1 MIKTIASLNTSEEKK
16 TDVIITYILTVKTWV
31 NGLLTCICLYMSTFW
46 KQEEE
51 IGALFF
57 FFFLFIHSHLLF
69 QSVRYRSHVSY
80 LISFPFTLRAL
91 CPWPTISPPPPFIV
105 HFVTHVHTYM
115 HVTQRSW
122 ISSMYKGLFHINA
135 DEQEKERD
143 EIQTEIFLLIKNKKK
158 LFCAMIIL

>member
-1 MIKTIASLNTSEEKK
+1 
-16 TDVIITYILTVKTWV
+16 
-31 NGLLTCICLYMSTFW
+31 MSTFW

-57 FFFLFIHSHLLF
+57 FFFFIYSHLLF

-91 CPWPTISPPPPFIV
+91 CPWPTISPPPFTV

-122 ISSMYKGLFHINA
+122 ISSMYKGLLYINA
-135 DEQEKERD
+135 DEQEKERHG
-143 EIQTEIFLLIKNKKK
+143 IRTNKKK
-158 LFCAMIIL
+158 SFSWSKTKKRILCNHNTLTYLLYW